1 MSEAE
6 RWTVRL
12 DGGTL
17 PDRSLIGGKAW
28 SIARMR
34 QLGLP
39 VPPAFA
45 ITTKACLATL
55 EAGDFPD
62 GLEDEIG
69 AGVAWLEQQTGRG
82 FGSEQRPLL
91 LSVRSGAA
99 ISMPGMMDTI
109 LNLGIDQHSEEA
121 LARETGLP
129 AFAADTKRRFSELYR
144 SIVLKDEAAPLPG
157 SIHQQLIGGVRAV
170 FESWNTRR
178 AKRYREH
185 HGIAHDLG
193 TAVTIQAMV
202 FGNLDDDS
210 GTGVLFSRNP
220 LTGEPRPYGEYL
232 PRAQGEDVVSGK
244 FTPLALDELHRLMP
258 AVHAELLAAT
268 DRLEA
273 ENRDIQDI
281 EFTVQSGKLYLLQA
295 RSAKRA
301 PAAAVRAAID
311 MVDEGLIDRAT
322 ALGRVSAEQ
331 VRTLLLPRLK
341 EGADDGATLLAKG
354 EGACPGVASGVFVTD
369 PDEAER
375 RAAAGEDVILLRA
388 TTSPDDI
395 HGMIAARAVVTEQ
408 GGSTSHAAVVSRAL
422 GRPCVVGIGDASS
435 ASAGA
440 LVTVNGAAGLIYEGA
455 LALEVPDERA
465 DPRLATL
472 AEWAQ
477 EASAVRVIRSGSAS
491 RAVGVD
497 LDQALSGGE
506 PFDLATLLNGAT
518 SASGAMLSDPDNAR
532 VAVSSGITEIV
543 TNPILPALLAT
554 IEAR

>member
-12 DGGTL
+12 DGATL

-28 SIARMR
+28 SIARML

-69 AGVAWLEQQTGRG
+69 AGVAWLERQTGRG

-109 LNLGIDQHSEEA
+109 LNLGIDEHSEEA

-185 HGIAHDLG
+185 HGIAHDHG

-202 FGNLDDDS
+202 FGNLDADS

-220 LTGEPRPYGEYL
+220 LTGEPKPYGEYL

-477 EASAVRVIRSGSAS
+477 EASAVRVIRSGSTS

-532 VAVSSGITEIV
+532 VAVSSGVTEIV